1 MYRNNYSKFKGKNIS
16 MAYNPISNLSLGC
29 GFADIIKMKNNN
41 INVCIGTDGVGSG
54 YTLNLF
60 KHLNFAYLLSKGLLK
75 I

>member
-1 MYRNNYSKFKGKNIS
+1 